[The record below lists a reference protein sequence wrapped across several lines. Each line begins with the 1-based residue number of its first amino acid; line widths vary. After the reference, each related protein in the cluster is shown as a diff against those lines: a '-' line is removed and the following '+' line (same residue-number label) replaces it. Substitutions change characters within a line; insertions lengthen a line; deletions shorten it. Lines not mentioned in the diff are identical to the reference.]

1 MPAISFHCRNTSPA
15 IDSVGWT
22 SEAHPPSRPRPC
34 FFGAIFGCGPI
45 ASPTRF
51 TRLLLV
57 WLALSGLGVVFAAAP
72 ESSTGA
78 ALLDKYTSLADRLQQ
93 NSYQRPLYLD
103 STESGT
109 DIEGDI
115 YAVVDYP
122 FATVNAGLNDP
133 DNWCDVLSL
142 HLNTKYCRV
151 TSENAKTM
159 LRVSIGKKFSQ
170 PLEDAYTLEFT
181 YRVTASTAKYLE
193 IQLSAEKGPMGTRNY
208 RIQVQAIPLANGRT
222 FLHMTY
228 FYAYGWAGRIAMKT
242 YLATIGSGKVGFT
255 VTRRQGNGQPE
266 YIRGMRGLVERNA
279 MRYYL
284 AIDAYLGASAAPPS
298 QQLQKRLQA
307 WFTATEQYPRQLHEM
322 ERSAY
327 IGMKLTENLRQR
339 TMR

>member
-1 MPAISFHCRNTSPA
+1 M
-15 IDSVGWT
+15 
-22 SEAHPPSRPRPC
+22 
-34 FFGAIFGCGPI
+34 
-45 ASPTRF
+45 
-51 TRLLLV
+51 RLLLA
-57 WLALSGLGVVFAAAP
+57 WLALSSLGVVFAAAP

-78 ALLDKYTSLADRLQQ
+78 ALLAKYTSLADRLQQ

-133 DNWCDVLSL
+133 ENWCDVLSL
-142 HLNTKYCRV
+142 HLNTKYCRAAP
-151 TSENAKTM
+151 ENSKTV
-159 LRVSIGKKFSQ
+159 LHVSIGNKYSQ
-170 PLEDAYTLEFT
+170 PLADAYPLEFT

-208 RIQVQAIPLANGRT
+208 RIQLQAIPLTNGRT

-242 YLATIGSGKVGFT
+242 YLATLGSSKIGFT
-255 VTRRQGNGQPE
+255 IAGRQYNGQPE

-284 AIDAYLGASAAPPS
+284 AIDAYLAAAPAAPA
-298 QQLQKRLQA
+298 QQLQKRLQS

-322 ERSAY
+322 DRTSY
-327 IGMKLTENLRQR
+327 IDMKLKEHLRQQTLR
-339 TMR
+339 